1 MIYLY
6 FAAFIVAFAILFKSA
21 SYLVDGAL
29 SIARILNVPK
39 LVIGIVLV
47 GLGTTAPE
55 FGVTLIAAIRGS
67 GKSPSGMLSDL

>member
-21 SYLVDGAL
+21 SYLVDGAS

-55 FGVTLIAAIRGS
+55 FGHPKPAAESISSRQRGDRLN
-67 GKSPSGMLSDL
+67 LS